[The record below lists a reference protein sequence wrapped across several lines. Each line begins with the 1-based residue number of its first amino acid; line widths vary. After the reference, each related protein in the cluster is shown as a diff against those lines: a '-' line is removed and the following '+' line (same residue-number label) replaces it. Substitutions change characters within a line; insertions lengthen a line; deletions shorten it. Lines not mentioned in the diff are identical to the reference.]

1 MTYDIS
7 VIWNT
12 MIVSYIK
19 FFSDTT
25 YLEFSWIILNVWHL
39 QCHHTLSAGCAASV
53 TSGCKSPTY
62 REANWGEFEG
72 PDLSDKENHL
82 AQKWWTQFFWGS
94 PHACTTIIMYIYIY
108 EYHPIIQ
115 SSNFSIHCYCWKAK
129 RHFFPLR
136 PPNTLQGLKDW
147 GRIKLFSGWF
157 YQISVTSSCVLQ
169 SSLSIKKHQ
178 VLHAFSCDVFSSMF
192 WKLSSDETSEER
204 HSKSSSKKVYKL
216 L

>member
-1 MTYDIS
+1 LTYDIS

-19 FFSDTT
+19 LFSDTT
-25 YLEFSWIILNVWHL
+25 YLEFSWILNVWHL

-62 REANWGEFEG
+62 REAIWGEFEG

-94 PHACTTIIMYIYIY
+94 PHACTTIIMYIYIWISPN
-108 EYHPIIQ
+108 H
-115 SSNFSIHCYCWKAK
+115 SIKQFLDPLLLLEIK
-129 RHFFPLR
+129 PSDIFFPLR
-136 PPNTLQGLKDW
+136 PPTLQGLKDW
-147 GRIKLFSGWF
+147 GSNFSVDGFTKFLWRPVVF
-157 YQISVTSSCVLQ
+157 CKPHCL
-169 SSLSIKKHQ
+169 LKNQ

-192 WKLSSDETSEER
+192 WNQSSDETSEER